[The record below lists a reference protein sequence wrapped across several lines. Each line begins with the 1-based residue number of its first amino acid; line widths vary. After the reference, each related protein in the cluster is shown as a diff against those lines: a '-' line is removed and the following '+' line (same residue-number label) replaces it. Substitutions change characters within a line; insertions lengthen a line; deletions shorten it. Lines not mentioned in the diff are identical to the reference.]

1 MWKTFSVIHFFG
13 FCICFFFLTITL
25 GHLYSHLMADDLRYN
40 KTQVFYQRAT
50 LVKEVC
56 EKYNLTKGYVSR
68 NTLEQH
74 LLLSLDRKVRLSGK

>member
-1 MWKTFSVIHFFG
+1 
-13 FCICFFFLTITL
+13 
-25 GHLYSHLMADDLRYN
+25 MADDLRYN

-74 LLLSLDRKVRLSGK
+74 LLLSLDRKVRLSAK